1 LEHYK
6 FALAML
12 EGIKGADGILRTVET
27 PFGTISGLICND
39 TYHEETVT
47 QAGRN
52 GTDILFSPSLEYRQ
66 TDPLQAHM
74 AMYRAIENGV
84 TLVRQADNGLSIVVD
99 PYRRFVATM
108 DHFNNTER
116 VMVAKVPVL
125 SVFTIYPYIGDL
137 FAWLALAGLAAMVV
151 VVIVQGRRRK

>member
-1 LEHYK
+1 LDD
-6 FALAML
+6 LGPL
-12 EGIKGADGILRTVET
+12 RRLPNILRS
-27 PFGTISGLICND
+27 P
-39 TYHEETVT
+39 
-47 QAGRN
+47 N

-99 PYRRFVATM
+99 PYGRFVATM

-116 VMVAKVPVL
+116 VMVAMVPIQ
-125 SVFTIYPYIGDL
+125 SAFTIYPYIGDL
-137 FAWLALAGLAAMVV
+137 FTWLALAGLLAVV
-151 VVIVQGRRRK
+151 VVAVMQRRRTK